1 MTAAPAIV
9 VDPTALADEPQPLK
23 LGQRSRLPT
32 KAKAG
37 SILRC
42 LFVLAAIIGPMVAPY
57 SPDYQ
62 STNPALAL
70 HGPDGQFLL
79 GTTQSGQ
86 DVLSQLLTGIRL
98 TLELAVLVGVVA
110 TVLSVVVGVTSA
122 FLGGVWDEFLSL
134 VSNVFLVIPA
144 LPLLILLLGY
154 LPQKGQLAMILV
166 LSVLGWPWGAR
177 VIRAQTL
184 AIRNRDFV
192 AAARETGES
201 TWRII
206 AVEIVTNQVSLI
218 AASFVNTVLYAIGA
232 SVALAFIGVANLS
245 SWSLGTMLY
254 WAQSAQALQLGAWWC
269 LVPPGLAVAVMG
281 TSLVLL
287 NTGID
292 EFGSPRLR
300 DAARPSESAAASS
313 WPIPP
318 RSGGQRAAARARAS
332 CLRSRE
338 PRSPIA
344 VPRGGKRHE
353 QQAPCGHRDL
363 SVAYRTGGDVR
374 ASACD
379 LALQPGEIVG
389 LVGESGS
396 GKSTLAYGACRL
408 LRAPAVI
415 TGGSVRY
422 QGRRTSGPADI
433 LQMGREDL
441 RRLRWREI
449 AIVFQSAMNALNPVL
464 NVRDQ
469 ILDGMHAHLQISR
482 AEAEAKVESLLD
494 LVGIPR
500 SRLRAYPHELSGGM
514 RQRIMI
520 AMALAADPE
529 IVIMDEPTTALDVVV
544 QRDIL
549 GQILELKEGLGFAIL
564 FITHDLSLLLELA
577 DRIAVM
583 YAGQLMELGTSAE
596 IQHEPAHPYT
606 SGLLNSFP
614 SLHGPRRELA
624 GIPGTPPD
632 LRRPPPGCPFL
643 PRCSFGTDAC
653 QEVDMQLAHVE
664 TSPDLAHVTA
674 CEFELT
680 GGQPASIAAESN
692 MTEKLT

>member
-1 MTAAPAIV
+1 MN
-9 VDPTALADEPQPLK
+9 
-23 LGQRSRLPT
+23 
-32 KAKAG
+32 AG
-37 SILRC
+37 P
-42 LFVLAAIIGPMVAPY
+42 VL
-57 SPDYQ
+57 D
-62 STNPALAL
+62 
-70 HGPDGQFLL
+70 
-79 GTTQSGQ
+79 
-86 DVLSQLLTGIRL
+86 IR
-98 TLELAVLVGVVA
+98 E
-110 TVLSVVVGVTSA
+110 
-122 FLGGVWDEFLSL
+122 
-134 VSNVFLVIPA
+134 
-144 LPLLILLLGY
+144 
-154 LPQKGQLAMILV
+154 
-166 LSVLGWPWGAR
+166 
-177 VIRAQTL
+177 
-184 AIRNRDFV
+184 
-192 AAARETGES
+192 
-201 TWRII
+201 
-206 AVEIVTNQVSLI
+206 
-218 AASFVNTVLYAIGA
+218 
-232 SVALAFIGVANLS
+232 
-245 SWSLGTMLY
+245 
-254 WAQSAQALQLGAWWC
+254 
-269 LVPPGLAVAVMG
+269 
-281 TSLVLL
+281 
-287 NTGID
+287 
-292 EFGSPRLR
+292 
-300 DAARPSESAAASS
+300 
-313 WPIPP
+313 
-318 RSGGQRAAARARAS
+318 
-332 CLRSRE
+332 
-338 PRSPIA
+338 
-344 VPRGGKRHE
+344 
-353 QQAPCGHRDL
+353 L
-363 SVAYRTGGDVR
+363 SVAYRTPSGDVK
-374 ASACD
+374 AVSNVS

-415 TGGSVRY
+415 TSGSVRY

-433 LQMGREDL
+433 LQMGHEDL

-469 ILDGMHAHLQISR
+469 ILDGIRAHLRISR

-653 QEVDMQLAHVE
+653 KEIDMQLAHVE

-674 CEFELT
+674 CPFVLP
-680 GGQPASIAAESN
+680 GGQPAGPTAARRQAADTPVMREGSSA
-692 MTEKLT
+692 